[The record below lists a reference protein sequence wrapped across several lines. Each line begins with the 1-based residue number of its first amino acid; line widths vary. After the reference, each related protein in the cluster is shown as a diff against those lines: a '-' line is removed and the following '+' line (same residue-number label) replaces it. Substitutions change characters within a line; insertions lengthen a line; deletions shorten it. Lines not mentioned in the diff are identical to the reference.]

1 MVNFQ
6 IFFSPA
12 LVVSCFFFWGG
23 IWGLFWVRDFSR
35 LMTIY
40 NYDDDDSDGLVGLG
54 IKVVYNIMARWW
66 FQIFFIFIPIWGNDP
81 I

>member
-6 IFFSPA
+6 IFFFTSIGSF
-12 LVVSCFFFWGG
+12 VFFFWGG
-23 IWGLFWVRDFSR
+23 NLGVILGPGFLQVDDN
-35 LMTIY
+35 